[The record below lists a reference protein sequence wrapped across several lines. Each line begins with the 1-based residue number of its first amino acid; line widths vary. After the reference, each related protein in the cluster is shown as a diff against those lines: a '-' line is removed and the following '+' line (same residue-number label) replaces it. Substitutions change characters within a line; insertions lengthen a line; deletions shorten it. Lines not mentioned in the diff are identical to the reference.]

1 MPNKFSV
8 SFRNRYIW
16 TRKQNSGHANE
27 TCIKKTLARN
37 ERGKEMNV
45 GVTCGVKIA
54 KVCGLNLTQ
63 DKLKWSNDSRTL
75 YVKQNKNALNNGMNS
90 FFFDGNFINV
100 IAFH

>member
-16 TRKQNSGHANE
+16 TRKQNSGNANK

-37 ERGKEMNV
+37 ERGKEM
-45 GVTCGVKIA
+45 KA
-54 KVCGLNLTQ
+54 KVCDLNLTQ

-90 FFFDGNFINV
+90 FFFRWEFY
-100 IAFH
+100 